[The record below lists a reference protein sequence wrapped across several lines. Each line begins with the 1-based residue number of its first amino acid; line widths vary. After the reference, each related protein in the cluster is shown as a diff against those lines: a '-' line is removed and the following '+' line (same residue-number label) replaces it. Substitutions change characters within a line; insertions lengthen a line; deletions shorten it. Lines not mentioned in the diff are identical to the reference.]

1 MQAQCSTE
9 ACSMQP
15 LHMLHAAPT
24 HAPCSPCTCF
34 VRPLHMLRAAL
45 AHAPCGP
52 STCSMRPLH
61 MLHAALKHAP
71 CGPYKCSMPDKQ
83 ECLQSRAAS
92 QPGVGSGTASPQERA
107 PQPLALSADDDSI
120 SDDHSNQVSRL
131 QASTHYAVT
140 GSILCRECYH
150 CLYLCSQFQC
160 YFPICKITFNTC
172 TLLG

>member
-1 MQAQCSTE
+1 MR
-9 ACSMQP
+9 P
-15 LHMLHAAPT
+15 LHMLHAALAR
-24 HAPCSPCTCF
+24 APCGPCTCSM
-34 VRPLHMLRAAL
+34 RPLHML
-45 AHAPCGP
+45 HG
-52 STCSMRPLH
+52 PLH

-92 QPGVGSGTASPQERA
+92 EPGVGSGTASPQERA
-107 PQPLALSADDDSI
+107 PQPLALSADDDSV